1 MNHKGSEVKHISTS
15 EAKKRANKK
24 YDAKTYKRYQLVIR
38 KSEQQVI
45 NTLDS
50 MQSKSRYITE
60 LIKAD
65 ISKKEQERG
74 NKHEQQT
81 I

>member
-1 MNHKGSEVKHISTS
+1 MSHKGSEGKHISTS
-15 EAKKRANKK
+15 EARKKANKK

-50 MQSKSRYITE
+50 LQSKSRYITE

-65 ISKKEQERG
+65 ISRKEKERG
-74 NKHEQQT
+74 LKNEGYY
-81 I
+81 